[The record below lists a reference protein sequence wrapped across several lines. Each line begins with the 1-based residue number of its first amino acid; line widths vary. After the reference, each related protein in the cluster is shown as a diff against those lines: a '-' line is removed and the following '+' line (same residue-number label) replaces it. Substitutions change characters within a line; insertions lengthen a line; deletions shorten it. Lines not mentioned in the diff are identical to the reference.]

1 MSLQA
6 PSTTDWNEPGN
17 VSRMYERYVGPVGFE
32 FAQFVGRYEDRVD
45 DLIHV
50 LAVLDQT
57 FEVDILHKLDPINV
71 SRKTCGEPVWDPDL
85 KRRMLALEAP
95 AIRRFYP
102 EWIDPS
108 RTLREY
114 PTSTAGLKSLARRV
128 FARKRENASIRSLPP
143 GGRMAID
150 QAASSTFIRVFP
162 FSACQKDI
170 GWGHQRSLHHLLDDD
185 VRMLLLHEF
194 AIKGILP

>member
-50 LAVLDQT
+50 LTVLDQT
-57 FEVDILHKLDPINV
+57 FEVDILNKLDPVNV
-71 SRKTCGEPVWDPDL
+71 SSKTCGEPVWDPEL
-85 KRRMLALEAP
+85 KRQMLALEAP

-108 RTLREY
+108 RTLREH

-128 FARKRENASIRSLPP
+128 LARRRENASICSL
-143 GGRMAID
+143 
-150 QAASSTFIRVFP
+150 
-162 FSACQKDI
+162 
-170 GWGHQRSLHHLLDDD
+170 
-185 VRMLLLHEF
+185 
-194 AIKGILP
+194 LP